1 MPDSL
6 EVRRGPT
13 RRETTVYV
21 VAILGVLGMLL
32 VGWLWVHSAIGT
44 LSGNAGPGTTGLVTG
59 TLGLVLQTAILG
71 GIVLS
76 SAVSWQLVLRPGNPD
91 DVVLRFDADGLGM
104 FDAGSR
110 VFVPWYAVRSLT
122 TEPLAGGYRMR
133 VITDGPVQGGRD
145 RLSALITRALRK
157 KGMTFRFS
165 PDEPDHDLLARSVE
179 QMSAG
184 RFRLAPLS

>member
-1 MPDSL
+1 MPNLWRQFQDL
-6 EVRRGPT
+6 LPDDPLLIGT
-13 RRETTVYV
+13 
-21 VAILGVLGMLL
+21 VAIRHADGSATVTLFDGGQLHVLG
-32 VGWLWVHSAIGT
+32 
-44 LSGNAGPGTTGLVTG
+44 
-59 TLGLVLQTAILG
+59 
-71 GIVLS
+71 
-76 SAVSWQLVLRPGNPD
+76 
-91 DVVLRFDADGLGM
+91 DGA
-104 FDAGSR
+104 AGSR

-184 RFRLAPLS
+184 RFRLGPLS